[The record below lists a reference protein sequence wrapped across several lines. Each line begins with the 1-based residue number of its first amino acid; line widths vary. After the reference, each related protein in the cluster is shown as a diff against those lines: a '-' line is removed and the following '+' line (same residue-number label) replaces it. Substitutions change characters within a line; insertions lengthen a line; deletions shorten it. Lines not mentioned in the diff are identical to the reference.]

1 MRKEGREQGSKG
13 GDDSKVIRQTI
24 TPVELRL
31 RLSLQVQQK
40 ACQPNLQFANLA
52 FMYQFCLLFYDTGT
66 IHTHTHSLSLSL
78 SPTLASQLKSSLE
91 INGTC

>member
-1 MRKEGREQGSKG
+1 MRKEGRGREGGREG

-31 RLSLQVQQK
+31 RLSLEVQQK

-52 FMYQFCLLFYDTGT
+52 FMCQFWQLFYDTGT
-66 IHTHTHSLSLSL
+66 YIHTHTHSLSLSPHL
-78 SPTLASQLKSSLE
+78 LQVSL
-91 INGTC
+91 NPHWK